1 MCRVGHYTMPHPITQ
16 SSTTTYS
23 LYTPVLLIYPWLY
36 LTASE
41 IFCYYY
47 LVVNSIELHIYMHMT
62 ECGYEVI
69 VHATIVCVFVCVCVM
84 KLIGAWLLCE

>member
-1 MCRVGHYTMPHPITQ
+1 
-16 SSTTTYS
+16 
-23 LYTPVLLIYPWLY
+23 
-36 LTASE
+36 
-41 IFCYYY
+41 
-47 LVVNSIELHIYMHMT
+47 MHMT